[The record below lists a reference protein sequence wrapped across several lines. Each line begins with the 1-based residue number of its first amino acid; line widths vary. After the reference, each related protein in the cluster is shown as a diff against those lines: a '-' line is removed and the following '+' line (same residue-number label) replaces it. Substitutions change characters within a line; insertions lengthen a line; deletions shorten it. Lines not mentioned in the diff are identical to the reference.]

1 MISHRP
7 MRLFRGISA
16 LVIKMHGPL
25 MLAPGFETNG
35 YHGAGGSSASSPAH
49 I

>member
-16 LVIKMHGPL
+16 LVITLGLLVGVPIGL
-25 MLAPGFETNG
+25 ILLVGWPFPT
-35 YHGAGGSSASSPAH
+35 SIP